1 MPKWELY
8 HAATVLTIIW
18 AFSWEKVKVFL
29 TVIVLLLVVSSAQ
42 LGDPEKI
49 MQNSNNKI
57 QHRSNKAEN
66 RLTLKSTRH
75 ADTISSEGKRRKQKI
90 GAYWG

>member
-1 MPKWELY
+1 M
-8 HAATVLTIIW
+8 
-18 AFSWEKVKVFL
+18 KVKVFL

-49 MQNSNNKI
+49 MKNSNNKI
-57 QHRSNKAEN
+57 QHHSYKTEN
-66 RLTLKSTRH
+66 QLTLTPTRH
-75 ADTISSEGKRRKQKI
+75 ADTVSSDGKRRKQKI